1 LNRALCEQHDVKLAG
16 VIINKVRPDK
26 YEQTKDY
33 LSRALKRWNVPL
45 LGCVPDRP
53 YLGHPALMDLERIFK
68 SEMISGSQHRFRHY
82 TVNDISVATTSLTV
96 FLFGLREKPARTL
109 YLCHATRE
117 DIVLGFLG
125 EYSRCKRSGI
135 PFEAALII
143 CGQRDKFE
151 ITAELKELIDVHQ
164 EDVPILLSPFTTHHS
179 MELIHNYT
187 PKLNINDL
195 SRVVAA
201 CNHYEQYID
210 YDLLLKQTG
219 NMLVSKSLGT
229 GSN

>member
-1 LNRALCEQHDVKLAG
+1 MKLAG
-16 VIINKVRPDK
+16 VIVNKVRPDK
-26 YEQTKDY
+26 YEQTKNY
-33 LSRALKRWNVPL
+33 LSRALQRWDVPL

-68 SEMISGSQHRFRHY
+68 DDMISGAKHRFRHY

-96 FLFGLREKPARTL
+96 FLSGLREKPARTL

-125 EYSRCKRSGI
+125 EYTRCKRLGI

-143 CGQRDKFE
+143 CGDREKFQ
-151 ITAELKELIDVHQ
+151 ITSELKELIEVHQ
-164 EDVPILLSPFTTHHS
+164 DDVPILLSPFTTHHS
-179 MELIHNYT
+179 MELIHRYT

-195 SRVVAA
+195 SRVIAA
-201 CNHYEQYID
+201 CNHYETYID
-210 YDLLLKQTG
+210 YDRLLQQTG
-219 NMLVSKSLGT
+219 NVLVSQRLT
-229 GSN
+229 